1 MRRLL
6 DTAFKPQLVLLLAA
20 GLLLTIVL
28 RENRFLAFVS
38 GITMISIMW
47 AAGMNLLTG
56 FTGLVSLAYAG
67 IAGVSAYIMVG
78 LVMRFGWSFWLAMPL
93 AAVSA
98 AAVGVLLGLPSL
110 RLKGFYFA
118 LSSLVIQTVLSLGFV
133 YFVNLTN
140 GDTGISQIP
149 PPDIPFTTA
158 TLRGASFD
166 VLLTIA
172 AWLSLVAVWAIVQS
186 PFGRRLIAIR
196 EDEVLAEAIGINVV
210 RNKMLVFFVGSL
222 FAGVGGALYATYVGF
237 ASPRSF
243 DLLSSLSIWLMV
255 TFGGRGTLMGPVV
268 GALILAPVPFML
280 QQYDTLKDVI
290 YGALIIAVIV
300 LMPGGIY
307 GALTRGA
314 QSWPALRRSL
324 ASRSEGLPEEFPKE
338 LPQ

>member
-1 MRRLL
+1 MRRFL
-6 DTAFKPQLVLLLAA
+6 DIAFKPELLLLLAC
-20 GLLLTIVL
+20 GLLLTIVV
-28 RENRFLAFVS
+28 RDNRFFAFVT
-38 GITMISIMW
+38 GITMISVMW

-56 FTGLVSLAYAG
+56 YAGLVSLAFAG
-67 IAGVSAYIMVG
+67 IAGISAYATVG
-78 LVMRFGWSFWLAMPL
+78 LVMRLGWSFWLAMPL
-93 AAVSA
+93 SAVGA

-149 PPDIPFTTA
+149 PPDIPFTGTFLHG
-158 TLRGASFD
+158 TSFD
-166 VLLTIA
+166 LLLTSA
-172 AWLSLVAVWAIVQS
+172 AWFSLVAVWFIVAS

-196 EDEVLAEAIGINVV
+196 EDEVLAEAIGIDVV
-210 RNKMLVFFVGSL
+210 RNKMLVFFAGSL
-222 FAGVGGALYATYVGF
+222 FAGVGGSLYATYVGF

-255 TFGGRGTLMGPVV
+255 AFGGRGTLMGPVV

-307 GALTRGA
+307 GTLMNSARALARPRRPPYGKSVPDDRPVHGA
-314 QSWPALRRSL
+314 
-324 ASRSEGLPEEFPKE
+324 
-338 LPQ
+338 

>member
-1 MRRLL
+1 MRRFL
-6 DTAFKPQLVLLLAA
+6 DTALRPELLLLLAA

-28 RENRFLAFVS
+28 RENRFFAFVI

-56 FTGLVSLAYAG
+56 YAGLVSLAFAG
-67 IAGVSAYIMVG
+67 IAGVSAYATVG

-93 AAVSA
+93 SAIGAAM
-98 AAVGVLLGLPSL
+98 VGVLLGLPSL

-149 PPDIPFTTA
+149 PPDIPFT
-158 TLRGASFD
+158 GAFFHGTSFD
-166 VLLTIA
+166 LLLAFA
-172 AWLSLVAVWAIVQS
+172 AWFSVAAVCVIVRS

-196 EDEVLAEAIGINVV
+196 EDEVLAEAIGIDVV
-210 RNKMLVFFVGSL
+210 RNKMLVFFAGSL
-222 FAGVGGALYATYVGF
+222 FAGVGGSLYATYVGF

-255 TFGGRGTLMGPVV
+255 AFGGRGTLMGPLV

-307 GALTRGA
+307 GALLSGA
-314 QSWPALRRSL
+314 RSLPILRRPLTQHRKSVPDDRPVHG
-324 ASRSEGLPEEFPKE
+324 A
-338 LPQ
+338 

>member
-28 RENRFLAFVS
+28 RENRFFAFVS

-67 IAGVSAYIMVG
+67 IAGISAYVTVG
-78 LVMRFGWSFWLAMPL
+78 LMMRLGWSFWLAMPP

-149 PPDIPFTTA
+149 PPDIPFTAA

-196 EDEVLAEAIGINVV
+196 EDEVLAEAIGIDVV

-307 GALTRGA
+307 GALTSGA
-314 QSWPALRRSL
+314 RSWPVLRRLL
-324 ASRSEGLPEEFPKE
+324 ASHPEE

>member
-1 MRRLL
+1 MKGFLG
-6 DTAFKPQLVLLLAA
+6 TAVRPQLLVLLVAGVALA
-20 GLLLTIVL
+20 LLVSA
-28 RENRFLAFVS
+28 NRFFAFVV

-56 FTGLVSLAYAG
+56 YTGLVSLAYAG
-67 IAGVSAYIMVG
+67 IAGISAYGTVG
-78 LVMRFGWSFWLAMPL
+78 LVMRFGWSFWLAMPVAATG
-93 AAVSA
+93 AAV
-98 AAVGVLLGLPSL
+98 VGVLLGLPSL

-149 PPDIPFTTA
+149 PPDIPLA
-158 TLRGASFD
+158 GASFHGAAFD
-166 VLLTIA
+166 LLLTCA
-172 AWLSLVAVWAIVQS
+172 AWLSLVAAWAVTHS
-186 PFGRRLIAIR
+186 PFGRRLVAIR
-196 EDEVLAEAIGINVV
+196 EDEVLAEAIGIDVM

-255 TFGGRGTLMGPVV
+255 AFGGRGTLMGPII
-268 GALILAPVPFML
+268 GALVLAPIPFML

-300 LMPGGIY
+300 LMPGGVY
-307 GALTRGA
+307 GALLTCFRKA
-314 QSWPALRRSL
+314 PAIRRRLLKHGGIVANDGSLRRS
-324 ASRSEGLPEEFPKE
+324 
-338 LPQ
+338 

>member
-1 MRRLL
+1 MRRIL
-6 DTAFKPQLVLLLAA
+6 DTAFKPELLLLLAA

-28 RENRFLAFVS
+28 RENRFFAFVT

-56 FTGLVSLAYAG
+56 YAGLVSLAFAG
-67 IAGVSAYIMVG
+67 IAGISAYATVG

-93 AAVSA
+93 ATVGAAV
-98 AAVGVLLGLPSL
+98 VGVLLGLPSL

-149 PPDIPFTTA
+149 PPDIPFT
-158 TLRGASFD
+158 GASLHGVSFD
-166 VLLTIA
+166 LLLTSL
-172 AWLSLVAVWAIVQS
+172 AWFSLLAVWVIVDS

-196 EDEVLAEAIGINVV
+196 EDEVLAEAIGIDVV
-210 RNKMLVFFVGSL
+210 RNKMLAFFVGSL
-222 FAGVGGALYATYVGF
+222 FAGVGGSLYATYVGF

-255 TFGGRGTLMGPVV
+255 AFGGRGTLMGPLV

-300 LMPGGIY
+300 LLPGGIS
-307 GALTRGA
+307 GTLQSAARSLPLLRRPLTRYRKSVSDDRPVHGA
-314 QSWPALRRSL
+314 
-324 ASRSEGLPEEFPKE
+324 
-338 LPQ
+338 

>member
-1 MRRLL
+1 MRRVFA
-6 DTAFKPQLVLLLAA
+6 TALSPQLLLLLAA
-20 GLLLTIVL
+20 GIALAWAVSG
-28 RENRFLAFVS
+28 NRFLAFVV

-56 FTGLVSLAYAG
+56 YTGLVSLAFAG
-67 IAGVSAYIMVG
+67 IAGISAYGMVG
-78 LVMRFGWSFWLAMPL
+78 LVMRFGWSFWLAMPV
-93 AAVSA
+93 AVIGA
-98 AAVGVLLGLPSL
+98 AAVGVLLGLPAL

-149 PPDIPFTTA
+149 PPDIPFT
-158 TLRGASFD
+158 GASFHGTAFD
-166 VLLTIA
+166 LLLTIA
-172 AWLSLVAVWAIVQS
+172 AWLSLVAVWVTVHS
-186 PFGRRLIAIR
+186 PFGLRLIAIR
-196 EDEVLAEAIGINVV
+196 EDEVLAEAIGIDVV

-255 TFGGRGTLMGPVV
+255 AFGGRGTLMGPVI
-268 GALILAPVPFML
+268 GALVLAPVPFML

-290 YGALIIAVIV
+290 YGTLIIAVIV
-300 LMPGGIY
+300 LMPGGVY
-307 GALTRGA
+307 GTLLGQCRRLV
-314 QSWPALRRSL
+314 SWRNRWRKPGSVPHDGSLRRS
-324 ASRSEGLPEEFPKE
+324 
-338 LPQ
+338 

>member
-1 MRRLL
+1 MRRFLDIALRPELL
-6 DTAFKPQLVLLLAA
+6 LLLAA
-20 GLLLTIVL
+20 GLLLTIVA
-28 RENRFLAFVS
+28 RENRFFAFVI

-56 FTGLVSLAYAG
+56 YAGLVSLAFAG
-67 IAGVSAYIMVG
+67 IAGVSAYMTVG

-93 AAVSA
+93 SAVGAAM
-98 AAVGVLLGLPSL
+98 VGVLLGLPSL

-149 PPDIPFTTA
+149 PPDIPFT
-158 TLRGASFD
+158 GASLHGMSFD
-166 VLLTIA
+166 LLLTFA
-172 AWLSLVAVWAIVQS
+172 AWCSLVAVWIIVHS

-196 EDEVLAEAIGINVV
+196 EDEVLAEAIGIDVV

-222 FAGVGGALYATYVGF
+222 FAGVGGSLYATYVGF

-255 TFGGRGTLMGPVV
+255 AFGGRGTLMGPLV

-307 GALTRGA
+307 GALLSGA
-314 QSWPALRRSL
+314 RSFPRLRRPLTPHRKSVPDDRPVHG
-324 ASRSEGLPEEFPKE
+324 A
-338 LPQ
+338 

>member
-6 DTAFKPQLVLLLAA
+6 HTAFKPQLFLLLAA
-20 GLLLTIVL
+20 GLLLTIVV
-28 RENRFLAFVS
+28 RENRFFAFVA

-56 FTGLVSLAYAG
+56 YAGLVSLAFAG
-67 IAGVSAYIMVG
+67 IAGISAYTTVG
-78 LVMRFGWSFWLAMPL
+78 LVMRLGWSFWLAMPV
-93 AAVSA
+93 AALGA

-149 PPDIPFTTA
+149 PPDIPFTGA
-158 TLRGASFD
+158 VLRGTSFD
-166 VLLTIA
+166 LLLTFA
-172 AWLSLVAVWAIVQS
+172 AWFSLVAVWAIVHS

-196 EDEVLAEAIGINVV
+196 EDEVLAEAIGIDVV

-255 TFGGRGTLMGPVV
+255 AFGGRGTLMGPVV
-268 GALILAPVPFML
+268 GALILAPVPFLL

-300 LMPGGIY
+300 LLPGGIY
-307 GALTRGA
+307 GALVSFAR
-314 QSWPALRRSL
+314 SLPLLRRLSTPYKK
-324 ASRSEGLPEEFPKE
+324 SVPHDRSVHGA
-338 LPQ
+338 